1 MSKRNLSLFLGV
13 VLLISVIAI
22 VLFYPQR
29 TQEEGF
35 GCQSDTVSRKTY
47 STGESTGLSL
57 TTLFLFNSSDI
68 VTVIHKGV
76 FIRGDKRYLI
86 DRNYVLNV
94 EKVAG
99 SDIYYIKG
107 KKVHKSDDDVSPD
120 GVVNELL
127 LDSID
132 FFYVTRLKSHAWLI
146 KGLVL
151 PIMMCVAVPTS

>member
-107 KKVHKSDDDVSPD
+107 KIVHKSDDDVAPD

>member
-107 KKVHKSDDDVSPD
+107 KKCT
-120 GVVNELL
+120 NL
-127 LDSID
+127 
-132 FFYVTRLKSHAWLI
+132 
-146 KGLVL
+146 
-151 PIMMCVAVPTS
+151 MMMLHRTA

>member
-1 MSKRNLSLFLGV
+1 MGILLGV
-13 VLLISVIAI
+13 VLLLSVIVI
-22 VLFYPQR
+22 VLLYPKR

-35 GCQSDTVSRKTY
+35 GCQSDTVSRKNY
-47 STGESTGLSL
+47 STGETTGLAL

-107 KKVHKSDDDVSPD
+107 KKLHKSDDDVAPD
-120 GVVNELL
+120 GIVNELL
-127 LDSID
+127 LDNLD
-132 FFYVTRLKSHAWLI
+132 FFYVTRLKHRAWLI

-151 PIMMCVAVPTS
+151 PVMMCLAVPTS

>member
-107 KKVHKSDDDVSPD
+107 KKVHKSDDDVAPD

>member
-35 GCQSDTVSRKTY
+35 GCQSDTVSRKIY

-107 KKVHKSDDDVSPD
+107 KKVHKSDDDVAPD